1 MAMNSRTKAFMAVAI
16 FLSMLTGCSTLP
28 SRDGV
33 AQRIVGAWFVRMP
46 EAPFQYHMVIFNAD
60 GTIVQ
65 SNPEAGDAHTS
76 DSNGMGAWVAVGNR
90 VIGKFVEITA
100 DRTTRTFASRGEIAF
115 GLGVTDDS
123 ISGSGSTRFL
133 RCEGST

>member
-76 DSNGMGAWVAVGNR
+76 DSNGMGAWVAEGNR